1 MNKIIL
7 ILLAVFFPPVAVA
20 LVTKSLGK
28 TILSLVLSCLFWI
41 PGMIY
46 ALWVVLSRKAA

>member
-1 MNKIIL
+1 MNKVIL
-7 ILLAVFFPPVAVA
+7 ILLAIFFPPVAVA

-28 TILSLVLSCLFWI
+28 TILSLVLSCLFWV

-46 ALWVVLSRKAA
+46 ALWMVLSGKTA